1 MMRWELMIR
10 ICALLY
16 SIYWNNAIDAARSSK
31 EKQIY
36 IKLMMH
42 NDSLII
48 EVTNSTA
55 QAPDFHSKK
64 AEDHGYGIKII
75 ERIAAKY
82 DGMVKY
88 DYDEQNGT
96 VSAHCLLPLP
106 K

>member
-1 MMRWELMIR
+1 MGIDDKDM
-10 ICALLY
+10 CALVFNLLD
-16 SIYWNNAIDAARSSK
+16 NAIDAARSSK

-64 AEDHGYGIKII
+64 GEDHGYGIKII